1 MGVIEQLSKSMRET
15 GRVHI
20 SKLKLKYHLV
30 TFFTSPLWIF
40 QGICLKKVAVRLPE
54 AAGER
59 DFVERN
65 CADEPYNKD
74 NLENV
79 HQKTKPLN
87 LLVLGDS
94 VAAGVGCTT
103 IQNALPGAVA
113 NELSLRNGAQVN
125 TKVVATS
132 GFKLSDVIHSLSS
145 VRDFNAD
152 LVVISVGVND
162 AKGFTSLSKWQLQ
175 LERLLLTLQNNGENK
190 QIILLATPDLSKFPL
205 IRKPLSSVLGLRAQ
219 LLNLISQFIVSDM
232 DNVHFHRAEFNLSEV
247 NALFA
252 TDGFHPNSEA
262 CRQIA
267 VSIADFY

>member
-1 MGVIEQLSKSMRET
+1 MKET

-20 SKLKLKYHLV
+20 SRLKLKYHLV
-30 TFFTSPLWIF
+30 AFLTSPLWIF
-40 QGICLKKVAVRLPE
+40 QGIRLKKVAVRLPE
-54 AAGER
+54 AGGER

-65 CADEPYNKD
+65 PADELQNNENQD
-74 NLENV
+74 NV
-79 HQKTKPLN
+79 HQKNKPLN

-94 VAAGVGCTT
+94 VAAGVGCST

-132 GFKLSDVIHSLSS
+132 GFKLSDVIRSLSNIG
-145 VRDFNAD
+145 DFNAD

-175 LERLLLTLQNNGENK
+175 LERLILTLQNNVENR
-190 QIILLATPDLSKFPL
+190 QIILLATPDLAKFPL
-205 IRKPLSSVLGLRAQ
+205 IQKPLSSVLGLRAQ
-219 LLNLISQFIVSDM
+219 LLNLVSQFIVSDM
-232 DNVHFHRAEFNLSEV
+232 DNVHFHSADFDLSQV
-247 NALFA
+247 NELFA
-252 TDGFHPNSEA
+252 TDGFHPNSKA

-267 VSIADFY
+267 VSIADSY